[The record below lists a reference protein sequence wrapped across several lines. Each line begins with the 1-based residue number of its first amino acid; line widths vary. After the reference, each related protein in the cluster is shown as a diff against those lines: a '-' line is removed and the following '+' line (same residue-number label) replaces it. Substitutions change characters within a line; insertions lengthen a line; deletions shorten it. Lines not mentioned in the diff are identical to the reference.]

1 VPDWL
6 VLTKYLTQGKPPR
19 HREGV
24 KTIRSEVRESD
35 APSQGE
41 VPGLNSRALA
51 DVRYIRQ
58 TMERAGVFTAVP
70 GAGGI
75 GMGVVGFA
83 AAVVA
88 SRQNSFEAWL
98 LTWLAAAAIAVC
110 LGLVT
115 MLRKARRADL
125 ALARGPGLRFAL
137 SLVPPLLAGGAL
149 TAALYRTGQIQ
160 LLPGTWLVLYGAA
173 TITGG
178 AFSVRVV
185 PVMGACFMLLGVAA
199 LFAPQGLGDWFL
211 AAGFGALQIVFGVII
226 MRKHGG

>member
-1 VPDWL
+1 M
-6 VLTKYLTQGKPPR
+6 
-19 HREGV
+19 
-24 KTIRSEVRESD
+24 RESETST
-35 APSQGE
+35 APQPRP
-41 VPGLNSRALA
+41 PGLNSRARA

-75 GMGVVGFA
+75 AMGVVGCA
-83 AAVVA
+83 AALVA
-88 SRQNSFEAWL
+88 SRQGSFDAWL
-98 LTWLAAAAIAVC
+98 FTWLAAAVIAACV
-110 LGLVT
+110 GLVT

-149 TAALYRTGQIQ
+149 TAALYRSGQIQ

-185 PVMGACFMLLGVAA
+185 PVMGACFMVLGVVA

-226 MRKHGG
+226 MRNHGG